1 MENEDIEK
9 EEVDALCRECGHGF
23 KAYIDRIIF
32 EDKNKQDNQPVACP
46 VCGCGECSIGK

>member
-9 EEVDALCRECGHGF
+9 EEVDALCRECGHGL
-23 KAYIDRIIF
+23 KAYIDRMIPENKNT
-32 EDKNKQDNQPVACP
+32 EDNKPVACP